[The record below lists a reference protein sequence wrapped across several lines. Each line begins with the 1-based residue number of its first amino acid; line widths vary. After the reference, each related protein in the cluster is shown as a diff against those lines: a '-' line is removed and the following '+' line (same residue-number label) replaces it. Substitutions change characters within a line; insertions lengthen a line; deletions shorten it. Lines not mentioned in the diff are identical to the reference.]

1 MLMTIL
7 GLSIE
12 YLCIYLLREELKFN
26 YALYADN
33 FTEILLRL

>member
-26 YALYADN
+26 YALYADD
-33 FTEILLRL
+33 FY